1 MSSRL
6 ELGGTLHD
14 KLMRLWGGGKNTG
27 KNGDQRRRERK
38 RETINSISNDRFL
51 QRSNAI
57 TVCRQKKNQFAG
69 GRLICQLGRMRLHAL
84 IIEGTLDPA
93 AAEHGL
99 AAVEDRR
106 LSRSHG
112 GKCRCKTRFAAAVR
126 EQSDAARDR
135 RRAVRSEEHT
145 SELQSRFGI
154 SYAV

>member
-84 IIEGTLDPA
+84 IIEG
-93 AAEHGL
+93 
-99 AAVEDRR
+99 
-106 LSRSHG
+106 
-112 GKCRCKTRFAAAVR
+112 
-126 EQSDAARDR
+126 
-135 RRAVRSEEHT
+135 RSEEHT
-145 SELQSRFGI
+145 SEHGLARSEE
-154 SYAV
+154 

>member
-27 KNGDQRRRERK
+27 KNGDQRRK

-69 GRLICQLGRMRLHAL
+69 GRLICQLGRTRLHAL

-106 LSRSHG
+106 PSRSHG
-112 GKCRCKTRFAAAVR
+112 GESRCKNGLAPGV
-126 EQSDAARDR
+126 
-135 RRAVRSEEHT
+135 
-145 SELQSRFGI
+145 
-154 SYAV
+154 

>member
-14 KLMRLWGGGKNTG
+14 KLMRLWRGGKNTG
-27 KNGDQRRRERK
+27 ENGDQGRREPK
-38 RETINSISNDRFL
+38 RETINSISNDRIL

-69 GRLICQLGRMRLHAL
+69 GRLICQLGRMRLRAL
-84 IIEGTLDPA
+84 IIETTLDPA

-112 GKCRCKTRFAAAVR
+112 EKCRRKTRFAAAVR
-126 EQSDAARDR
+126 EQSDAARNGRGAVARQR
-135 RRAVRSEEHT
+135 RRGAR
-145 SELQSRFGI
+145 RGR
-154 SYAV
+154 